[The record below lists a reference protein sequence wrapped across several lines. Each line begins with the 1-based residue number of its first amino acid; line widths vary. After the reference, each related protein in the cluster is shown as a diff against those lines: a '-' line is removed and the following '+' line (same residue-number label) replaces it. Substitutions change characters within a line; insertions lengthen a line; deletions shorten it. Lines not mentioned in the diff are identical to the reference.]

1 LPRVARACSARLPVA
16 LDVLLAIHTTILL
29 SEAAASQSML
39 LPRHREHY
47 APGLRAQLEVG
58 NAIPARAY
66 MQAQR
71 LRRRARI
78 RLTTLLRGVD
88 ALVLP
93 SMPDGAPRKL
103 LDSSRM
109 KKLGWR
115 AQVPLNEGIRRT
127 YDWYREHA

>member
-1 LPRVARACSARLPVA
+1 
-16 LDVLLAIHTTILL
+16 
-29 SEAAASQSML
+29 ML

-93 SMPDGAPRKL
+93 SMPDGAPDRSTIGL
-103 LDSSRM
+103 HFC
-109 KKLGWR
+109 
-115 AQVPLNEGIRRT
+115 QVPLGR
-127 YDWYREHA
+127 